1 MAFCSS
7 SDSASINITQNKN
20 SFDLTILLEDKSYI
34 LEESLNIAVTGDEV
48 AISSIFY
55 PDSTRYKEQD
65 VFFDDVNIRANLEGN
80 SDKEFKIVLSYQI
93 CSEECSELKTFQ
105 KEYRLFKE
113 EAPMDK
119 NSLSSLEQKD
129 IISEQDAIANMLQN
143 SGAILTLAT
152 FFGFGLLLAFTP
164 CMLPVIPIL
173 SAVIISKK
181 ESISIKQG
189 FLISLTYVVS
199 MSVVYALAGVL
210 AASLGSN
217 IQAFFQQTWI
227 IVTVSSLFFLL
238 SLAMFGTFTV
248 QMPKKI
254 QSFLNNRALVG
265 RDKSYYSIVVL
276 GVLSALIVGP
286 CVAPPLAGALIYIG
300 QSGNELLGGLSL
312 FFMSFGMGVPL
323 LMLGAGA
330 GKFLPKPG
338 VWMEEVKLFFG
349 FTMIAFSIWLLSRI
363 LEPQT
368 ILLLWGVQLVAVAI
382 FMNPFDNIKSVD
394 ISRMQQLKKLLS
406 MLALIYGVVLIVGAI
421 GGAKSI
427 KSPLEPFVS
436 SKRVLSTASE
446 VTFKTI
452 NAKELSSVLQ
462 QASKPIMVYFS
473 AKWCENCEELDADV
487 LSRADVALEVEE
499 FERIKVDVS
508 ENTDFDIAMLK
519 KYSLFG
525 PPGIIFF
532 DMDKQEL
539 KNYRL
544 SGYKEKDLFIEH
556 IRKVKRVL

>member
-1 MAFCSS
+1 M
-7 SDSASINITQNKN
+7 
-20 SFDLTILLEDKSYI
+20 
-34 LEESLNIAVTGDEV
+34 
-48 AISSIFY
+48 
-55 PDSTRYKEQD
+55 
-65 VFFDDVNIRANLEGN
+65 DDG
-80 SDKEFKIVLSYQI
+80 
-93 CSEECSELKTFQ
+93 CSELKKFE

-113 EAPMDK
+113 ESLKDE
-119 NSLSSLEQKD
+119 NSILSLESKEAQ
-129 IISEQDAIANMLQN
+129 SEQDAIADMLQN
-143 SGAILTLAT
+143 GSVVLTLAT

-181 ESISIKQG
+181 DSISTKQG

-227 IVTVSSLFFLL
+227 IVTVSSLFFIL
-238 SLAMFGTFTV
+238 SLAMFGTFTI

-254 QSFLNNRALVG
+254 QSFLNDRALWG
-265 RDKSYYSIVVL
+265 RDKSYYSVVLL

-300 QSGNELLGGLSL
+300 QSGNELLGGMSL
-312 FFMSFGMGVPL
+312 FLMSLGMGVPL

-338 VWMEEVKLFFG
+338 IWMEDVKLFFG

-363 LEPQT
+363 LEAQT
-368 ILLLWGVQLVAVAI
+368 ILLLWGVLLVAVAI
-382 FMNPFDNIKSVD
+382 FMNPFENIKSVD

-427 KSPLEPFVS
+427 K
-436 SKRVLSTASE
+436 
-446 VTFKTI
+446 
-452 NAKELSSVLQ
+452 
-462 QASKPIMVYFS
+462 
-473 AKWCENCEELDADV
+473 
-487 LSRADVALEVEE
+487 
-499 FERIKVDVS
+499 
-508 ENTDFDIAMLK
+508 
-519 KYSLFG
+519 
-525 PPGIIFF
+525 
-532 DMDKQEL
+532 
-539 KNYRL
+539 
-544 SGYKEKDLFIEH
+544 
-556 IRKVKRVL
+556 

>member
-1 MAFCSS
+1 M
-7 SDSASINITQNKN
+7 
-20 SFDLTILLEDKSYI
+20 
-34 LEESLNIAVTGDEV
+34 
-48 AISSIFY
+48 
-55 PDSTRYKEQD
+55 
-65 VFFDDVNIRANLEGN
+65 DDG
-80 SDKEFKIVLSYQI
+80 
-93 CSEECSELKTFQ
+93 CSELKKFE

-113 EAPMDK
+113 ESPKDD
-119 NSLSSLEQKD
+119 SSILSLESKEAQ
-129 IISEQDAIANMLQN
+129 SEQDAIADMLQN
-143 SGAILTLAT
+143 GSVVLTLAT

-181 ESISIKQG
+181 DSISTKQG

-210 AASLGSN
+210 AASLGGN

-227 IVTVSSLFFLL
+227 IVTVSSLFFIL
-238 SLAMFGTFTV
+238 SLAMFGTFTI

-254 QSFLNNRALVG
+254 QSFLNDRALWG
-265 RDKSYYSIVVL
+265 RDKSYYSVVVL

-300 QSGNELLGGLSL
+300 QSGNELIGGMSL
-312 FFMSFGMGVPL
+312 FLMSLGMGVPL

-338 VWMEEVKLFFG
+338 IWMEDVKLFFG

-363 LEPQT
+363 LEAQT
-368 ILLLWGVQLVAVAI
+368 ILLLWGVLLVAVAI
-382 FMNPFDNIKSVD
+382 FMNPFENIKSVD

-427 KSPLEPFVS
+427 KAPLEPFVS
-436 SKRVLSTASE
+436 SSKMSSVTASE

-452 NAKELSSVLQ
+452 SAKELYSELRQS
-462 QASKPIMVYFS
+462 SKPVMVYFS
-473 AKWCENCEELDADV
+473 AKWCENCKELDADV

-508 ENTDFDIAMLK
+508 DNTDFDIEMLK
-519 KYSLFG
+519 KFSLFG

-532 DMDKQEL
+532 DTERQEL

-544 SGYKEKDLFIEH
+544 SGYKEKELFIEH
-556 IRKVKRVL
+556 IRKVKEVL

>member
-1 MAFCSS
+1 MPG
-7 SDSASINITQNKN
+7 DGN
-20 SFDLTILLEDKSYI
+20 YI
-34 LEESLNIAVTGDEV
+34 LEESLDFTVVGDEV

-55 PDSTRYKEQD
+55 PDSTKYKDQD
-65 VFFDDVNIRANLEGN
+65 VFFDSVNIKANLDAKSG
-80 SDKEFKIVLSYQI
+80 KEFKIALSYQI
-93 CSEECSELKTFQ
+93 CSLDEECSELKTFQ
-105 KEYRLFKE
+105 KEYRLIKE
-113 EAPMDK
+113 EAQKDK

-129 IISEQDAIANMLQN
+129 ITSEQDAIADMLQN
-143 SGAILTLAT
+143 SGVILTLAT

-189 FLISLTYVVS
+189 FFISLTYVVS

-254 QSFLNNRALVG
+254 QSFLNNRALSG

-312 FFMSFGMGVPL
+312 FFMSLGMGVPL

-338 VWMEEVKLFFG
+338 VWMEDVKLFFG

-363 LEPQT
+363 LEAQT
-368 ILLLWGVQLVAVAI
+368 ILLLWGVLLVAVAI
-382 FMNPFDNIKSVD
+382 FMNPFENIKSVD
-394 ISRMQQLKKLLS
+394 ISRIQQLKKLLS

-427 KSPLEPFVS
+427 KAPLEPFVS
-436 SKRVLSTASE
+436 SKRLMSTASE

-452 NAKELSSVLQ
+452 NAKELNSVVR
-462 QASKPIMVYFS
+462 QASKPVMVYFT
-473 AKWCENCEELDADV
+473 AKWCENCKELDADV

-532 DMDKQEL
+532 NMDKQEL

>member
-1 MAFCSS
+1 
-7 SDSASINITQNKN
+7 
-20 SFDLTILLEDKSYI
+20 
-34 LEESLNIAVTGDEV
+34 
-48 AISSIFY
+48 
-55 PDSTRYKEQD
+55 
-65 VFFDDVNIRANLEGN
+65 
-80 SDKEFKIVLSYQI
+80 
-93 CSEECSELKTFQ
+93 
-105 KEYRLFKE
+105 
-113 EAPMDK
+113 
-119 NSLSSLEQKD
+119 
-129 IISEQDAIANMLQN
+129 
-143 SGAILTLAT
+143 
-152 FFGFGLLLAFTP
+152 
-164 CMLPVIPIL
+164 
-173 SAVIISKK
+173 
-181 ESISIKQG
+181 
-189 FLISLTYVVS
+189 
-199 MSVVYALAGVL
+199 
-210 AASLGSN
+210 
-217 IQAFFQQTWI
+217 
-227 IVTVSSLFFLL
+227 
-238 SLAMFGTFTV
+238 
-248 QMPKKI
+248 
-254 QSFLNNRALVG
+254 
-265 RDKSYYSIVVL
+265 
-276 GVLSALIVGP
+276 
-286 CVAPPLAGALIYIG
+286 LAGALIYIG

-338 VWMEEVKLFFG
+338 VWMEDVKLFFG

-382 FMNPFDNIKSVD
+382 FMNPFENIKSVD

-427 KSPLEPFVS
+427 KNPLEPFVS

-452 NAKELSSVLQ
+452 KAKELNSALQ
-462 QASKPIMVYFS
+462 QASKPVMVYFS
-473 AKWCENCEELDADV
+473 AKWCENCKELDADV

-499 FERIKVDVS
+499 FERIKVDVT

-539 KNYRL
+539 NNYRL